1 MERFLITPGNLKSTA
16 VSTVSE
22 PNDPE
27 SSARTPIS
35 DTNKQLNLNIFD
47 ISVTC
52 EDTAVQPVIS
62 FPRTFIS
69 GKQRS
74 FQSSWYNKYP
84 WLEYSIK
91 MNAVFCYYCRHFPS
105 HSQIEKDV
113 LITGGYCDWKNISNM
128 TKKHDKTTSH
138 KNAIAKYGAW
148 LSTKKTGS
156 VSTQINKQ
164 VKEQVIKNRAILTS
178 VIRCVLYCARQ
189 DIGLREHRRERN
201 EEFNS
206 ENYDASL
213 CSRHDVNEVNEVH
226 IGSQI
231 FSLIV
236 DEARDQSKIEQ
247 MSICIRYLHNL
258 KIKERFLGFVELN
271 DLNAQ
276 ALCDGIIFFL
286 NNVGLDVSNCVS
298 QSYDGA
304 SVMSGAFSSVQTK
317 IRELAQNPCPYI
329 HCHAHRLNLVL
340 VDVTK
345 NIQEV
350 DEILGLLEAIYAF
363 QSVSTIRHHAFLH
376 ETKYKVP
383 QHCETR
389 WVSKHKGITFFKNH
403 FIDILKVLNAFREST
418 KKQEAAEAKGLAIQ
432 FAKFEQQILDLRN
445 DEKFFELYEQ
455 SLVIA
460 QNSKI
465 PTPSSDNLSS
475 KRTQQNSSTL
485 ADYYVTITTGKRKR
499 MAYSSDDMKTEQ
511 KRIFFNILDV
521 IYFEMNRRF
530 NTKDDMYATLEAL
543 DQNSSTFLDSEIIC
557 RYAETFPFYRSN
569 EFITKLKCQCQL
581 GKTLFLSVSDIFELY
596 QEVKK
601 YKVGFEELTKIIENV
616 LVVPVS
622 SASAERNF
630 STMKRVKTYLKS
642 TMTSSR
648 LNNLTLLS
656 IEREIS
662 GKFIENPSA
671 LITTETVAAKCPGPR
686 NTVGYVI
693 LHGQYS
699 VSIGLDDGHD
709 AFTYVMHRI
718 VFKHVDVFFMYFVS
732 DNTNMC
738 KLWYGVKKGETA
750 CQCQKDI
757 SGNRSVTAIPTNNM
771 CSDYV
776 KQ

>member
-1 MERFLITPGNLKSTA
+1 MGGLPGINFFNFLSLPAL
-16 VSTVSE
+16 
-22 PNDPE
+22 
-27 SSARTPIS
+27 
-35 DTNKQLNLNIFD
+35 
-47 ISVTC
+47 
-52 EDTAVQPVIS
+52 
-62 FPRTFIS
+62 RTFCVPVRTLFAFPAKFTGRARPYFVPGGPAAADITCTPS
-69 GKQRS
+69 AAVRVFIDKFLEKSSFTTFTLCTQRS
-74 FQSSWYNKYP
+74 FQSSLYNKYP

-156 VSTQINKQ
+156 DSTQINKQ

-189 DIGLREHRRERN
+189 DIGPREHRRERK

-213 CSRHDVNEVNEVH
+213 CSRHD
-226 IGSQI
+226 I

-304 SVMSGAFSSVQTK
+304 SVMSEAFSSVQTK

-389 WVSKHKGITFFKNH
+389 WVSKHKGLHFFFFFFILYLFIVTTSRSLTMLITIVINCVTTAPLRPITFFKNH

-432 FAKFEQQILDLRN
+432 FAKFEVIIIILCLNEILNIINCLSINLQSTTLDIKRCTFLINATKQQLLDLRN

-460 QNSKI
+460 KNSKI

-485 ADYYVTITTGKRKR
+485 ADYYVTITTGKR
-499 MAYSSDDMKTEQ
+499 MAYSSNDMKTEQ

-521 IYFEMNRRF
+521 IYFEMNRCF

-581 GKTLFLSVSDIFELY
+581 
-596 QEVKK
+596 
-601 YKVGFEELTKIIENV
+601 
-616 LVVPVS
+616 
-622 SASAERNF
+622 
-630 STMKRVKTYLKS
+630 
-642 TMTSSR
+642 
-648 LNNLTLLS
+648 
-656 IEREIS
+656 
-662 GKFIENPSA
+662 
-671 LITTETVAAKCPGPR
+671 
-686 NTVGYVI
+686 
-693 LHGQYS
+693 
-699 VSIGLDDGHD
+699 
-709 AFTYVMHRI
+709 
-718 VFKHVDVFFMYFVS
+718 
-732 DNTNMC
+732 
-738 KLWYGVKKGETA
+738 
-750 CQCQKDI
+750 
-757 SGNRSVTAIPTNNM
+757 
-771 CSDYV
+771 
-776 KQ
+776 

>member
-1 MERFLITPGNLKSTA
+1 
-16 VSTVSE
+16 
-22 PNDPE
+22 
-27 SSARTPIS
+27 
-35 DTNKQLNLNIFD
+35 
-47 ISVTC
+47 
-52 EDTAVQPVIS
+52 
-62 FPRTFIS
+62 
-69 GKQRS
+69 
-74 FQSSWYNKYP
+74 
-84 WLEYSIK
+84 

-113 LITGGYCDWKNISNM
+113 LITGGYSDWKNISNM
-128 TKKHDKTTSH
+128 TKKHDNTTSH

-148 LSTKKTGS
+148 LSTKKNGS

-189 DIGLREHRRERN
+189 DIGLREHRRERK

-213 CSRHDVNEVNEVH
+213 CSRHDVNEGNFLEIIKLLSIENEHFKTNFNLLPKNSKYISPEIQNDIIKATSKLVLQLIVNEVH

-247 MSICIRYLHNL
+247 MSICIRYLHDL
-258 KIKERFLGFVELN
+258 KIKERFLGFVELK

-389 WVSKHKGITFFKNH
+389 WVSKHKGITFKKNH

-432 FAKFEQQILDLRN
+432 FAKFEVIIIIVCLNEILNIINCLSINLQSTTLDIKRCTFLINATKQQILELRN

-475 KRTQQNSSTL
+475 NRTRQNSSTL
-485 ADYYVTITTGKRKR
+485 ADYYVTITTGKR

-530 NTKDDMYATLEAL
+530 NTNDDMYATLEAL

-622 SASAERNF
+622 SA
-630 STMKRVKTYLKS
+630 
-642 TMTSSR
+642 
-648 LNNLTLLS
+648 
-656 IEREIS
+656 
-662 GKFIENPSA
+662 
-671 LITTETVAAKCPGPR
+671 
-686 NTVGYVI
+686 
-693 LHGQYS
+693 
-699 VSIGLDDGHD
+699 
-709 AFTYVMHRI
+709 
-718 VFKHVDVFFMYFVS
+718 
-732 DNTNMC
+732 
-738 KLWYGVKKGETA
+738 
-750 CQCQKDI
+750 
-757 SGNRSVTAIPTNNM
+757 
-771 CSDYV
+771 
-776 KQ
+776 